1 MSVIWYED
9 ITCKTEQ
16 VHKMQCSKLLCEKFA
31 SHIIWNMMWSCEK
44 YFDLIQW
51 FCIQEIK
58 DKREYWAHI
67 PNTDIWIVEWEQYS
81 TFQNN
86 FWKWL
91 LFEFKQNIGNR
102 KFRYFFFLGKSCLCI
117 FSWTNHQRK
126 TTRKQF
132 ISQIP
137 YFSDKKI
144 IISTKNAFWKWLSIK
159 KVKFQVA
166 LPSDIISLWYI
177 VFLK

>member
-102 KFRYFFFLGKSCLCI
+102 KFRYFFFLGKSWNPSSDCVFFLEQTIKERQLENNLFLKFLI
-117 FSWTNHQRK
+117 FQ
-126 TTRKQF
+126 
-132 ISQIP
+132 
-137 YFSDKKI
+137 
-144 IISTKNAFWKWLSIK
+144 IK
-159 KVKFQVA
+159 K
-166 LPSDIISLWYI
+166 S
-177 VFLK
+177 